1 MTTPRIIPIF
11 LPHLGCRERCLF
23 CNQKTAVKEVPSPQS
38 VREFIEASLHHFSS
52 HAEER
57 KRQVAFYGGSF
68 TAMSQRVQV
77 SYLNE
82 VQPFIA
88 AGKINS
94 IRLSTRPD
102 ALSEETL
109 VMLKEYGVKTV
120 EVGVQSM
127 MDEVLLLSKRG
138 HTAEDSASAILR
150 LKRRG
155 YEVGVHLMIG
165 LPGDTCSK
173 FLQSLDQIIGLK
185 PDFVRIHP
193 TLVLKGASL
202 EALWKSGKYS
212 PLTMDETMYWLK
224 KGILRLE
231 RAFLPV
237 ARIGLQSTNELEEH
251 LLAGPFHPALHQL
264 VDSAI
269 FFDMAEILLQKHPD
283 GLKPVFFCNPKD
295 LSNLQGQ
302 KNGNILRL
310 KSCFKLSDI
319 FVFSSKEVNRG
330 TLVLH
335 TKAGEVSM
343 DRRLLKIS
351 ELN

>member
-1 MTTPRIIPIF
+1 MVR
-11 LPHLGCRERCLF
+11 
-23 CNQKTAVKEVPSPQS
+23 EVPSPQK
-38 VREFIEASLHHFSS
+38 VHEFIQASLHHFSS

-68 TAMSQRVQV
+68 TAMRCEVQM

-88 AGKINS
+88 TGKINS

-109 VMLKEYGVKTV
+109 AMLREYGVKTV

-127 MDEVLLLSKRG
+127 VDEVLHLSKRG
-138 HTAEDSASAILR
+138 HTAEDSVSAISR

-155 YEVGVHLMIG
+155 FEVGVHLMIG
-165 LPGDTCSK
+165 LPGDTCDK

-202 EALWKSGKYS
+202 EQLWKSGEYC
-212 PLTMDETMYWLK
+212 PMMMDEAVECLK
-224 KGILRLE
+224 KGILKLE
-231 RAFLPV
+231 KASIPV
-237 ARIGLQSTNELEEH
+237 ARVGLQPTKELEEH
-251 LLAGPFHPALHQL
+251 LLAGPFHPSLHQF

-269 FFDMAEILLQKHPD
+269 FYEMAEELLRKYPN
-283 GLKPVFFCNPKD
+283 GLNPVFVCNPKD
-295 LSNLQGQ
+295 LSNLKGQ

-310 KSCFKLSDI
+310 KNHFNLSDI
-319 FVFSSKEVNRG
+319 FIFGREDVPRGRLALQTRAEEVFIDKKS
-330 TLVLH
+330 L
-335 TKAGEVSM
+335 
-343 DRRLLKIS
+343 D
-351 ELN
+351 